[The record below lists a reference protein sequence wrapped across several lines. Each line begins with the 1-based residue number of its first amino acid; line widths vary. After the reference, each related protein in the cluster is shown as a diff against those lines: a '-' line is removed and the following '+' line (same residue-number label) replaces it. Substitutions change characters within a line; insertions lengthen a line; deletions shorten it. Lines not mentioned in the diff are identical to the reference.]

1 MNQQDFLQHWHANFS
16 AFHGKPLLL
25 AVSGGSDSMVMA
37 HLFLQAGLP
46 FAVAHCN
53 FCLRGKE
60 ADLDEALVQQWCEA
74 QNIRFHAIRFN
85 TAAEAATRKTSIQ
98 ETARNLRY
106 EWLLGLLETEAYA
119 ALATAHHANDNAETL
134 LMHLFK
140 GTGISGMHGIPIING
155 KIIRPLLF
163 ALKEDIQA
171 YATVHQVPFRNDASN
186 FKDTYLRNAIRLKLM
201 PVVEELFPQ
210 AIHKISSSIANFRQ
224 AEMVYDLY
232 VNEHLA
238 KLCEQRGKD
247 IYIPIKKLLKYKTAA
262 TLLYEC
268 CKNYGFTPAQSA
280 QIFDLCAAESGKYV
294 SSSTHQILHNRN
306 FLIISALQH
315 DAADMLVINSFPA
328 TVQTGGQSIHF
339 SIVPKPAQLAT
350 AAHIAYID
358 LAQIELPL
366 LLRRKRNGDYFYPLG
381 MGMKKKKLSNYLI
394 DQKIPLHEKERL
406 WVLESNKRI
415 VWLLGH
421 RLDERFKVK
430 DHSTQV
436 LQVQLT

>member
-1 MNQQDFLQHWHANFS
+1 MTQQDFLQHWHANFS

-60 ADLDEALVQQWCEA
+60 ADLDEALVQKWCEA
-74 QNIRFHAIRFN
+74 QNIRFHTIRFN
-85 TAAEAATRKTSIQ
+85 TAAEAASRKTSIQ

-106 EWLLGLLETEAYA
+106 EWLLRLLETQNYA

-163 ALKEDIQA
+163 ALKEDILT
-171 YATVHQVPFRNDASN
+171 YATAHQVPFRNDASN
-186 FKDTYLRNAIRLKLM
+186 LKDTYLRNAIRLKLM

-224 AEMVYDLY
+224 AETVYNLY

-238 KLCEQRGKD
+238 KLCESRGKD
-247 IYIPIKKLLKYKTAA
+247 IYISIKKLLKYKAA
-262 TLLYEC
+262 PTLLYEC
-268 CKNYGFTPAQSA
+268 CKNYGFTPAQNG
-280 QIFDLCAAESGKYV
+280 QIFELCTAESGKYM
-294 SSSTHQILHNRN
+294 SSPTHHILHNRN
-306 FLIISALQH
+306 FLIISALQQ
-315 DAADMLVINSFPA
+315 DAADVLVINSFPA
-328 TVQTGGQSIHF
+328 TVHADGQSIHF
-339 SIVPKPAQLAT
+339 SLVAKPAQLAT
-350 AAHIAYID
+350 AAHTAYID
-358 LAQIELPL
+358 LQQIELPL

-415 VWLLGH
+415 AWLLGH
-421 RLDERFKVK
+421 RLDERFKIK
-430 DHSTQV
+430 DHTTQV